1 MDRSSRLLAALPSAS
16 RAASSLSARRTT
28 RLPSSLRA
36 AKPSTSSIQSRN
48 IHSSAPNSATPLPH
62 GTVPGPPPQPPQQQT
77 TEAQDRVDRKRQ
89 QAEAFIQNQNAKSN
103 PAKPTSVLQKRF
115 WKNSLVK
122 ETPEGLQVFLDAR
135 PVRTASKDSLV
146 LPHTKRALA
155 SAIALEWDQ
164 LVSAK
169 QALKQHYVPL
179 TSSAARAMDM
189 IVADAA
195 GNPEIRDSIVTMA
208 MRYLST
214 DTLLCWA
221 PEKSLHDPVN
231 ETRKPLRQRQR
242 EVAEPII
249 AYLKTHVFPGV
260 DINPILSPDSIVPQP
275 QPQETREVIQSWVQ
289 NLPAFELA
297 GLERGILAT
306 KSTLVAARMVV
317 EWSAEF
323 NGAKTASA
331 SGAERFGIEAATEAA
346 SLEVLHQTEQWG
358 EVEDTH
364 DVDNADIRRQ
374 LGSVVLLVS

>member
-16 RAASSLSARRTT
+16 SLSARRTT
-28 RLPSSLRA
+28 RLAPSLYA
-36 AKPSTSSIQSRN
+36 ANSSASRTQSRRN
-48 IHSSAPNSATPLPH
+48 FHSSSPNSATPLPH
-62 GTVPGPPPQPPQQQT
+62 PTVPGPPPQPPQRKT
-77 TEAQDRVDRKRQ
+77 SEAQDRLDRKRQ
-89 QAEAFIQNQNAKSN
+89 QAEAYIQGQNARPN

-115 WKNSLVK
+115 WKDSQVK
-122 ETPEGLQVFLDAR
+122 ETAEGLQVFLDSR

-146 LPHTKRALA
+146 LPHSKRALA

-169 QALKQHYVPL
+169 QALKQQYVPL
-179 TSSAARAMDM
+179 TSSASRAMD
-189 IVADAA
+189 IVAADAA
-195 GNPEIRDSIVTMA
+195 GNPEIRASIVTMA
-208 MRYLST
+208 MRYLGT

-221 PEKSLHDPVN
+221 PEKSIHDPAN

-260 DINPILSPDSIVPQP
+260 AINPILAPDSIMPEK
-275 QPQETREVIQSWVQ
+275 QPQETRDVIQNWVER
-289 NLPAFELA
+289 LPAFELA

-306 KSTLVAARMVV
+306 KSLLVSVRMVA
-317 EWSAEF
+317 EWSQEF
-323 NGAKTASA
+323 NGAKIAA
-331 SGAERFGIEAATEAA
+331 AAGAERFGIEAATEAA